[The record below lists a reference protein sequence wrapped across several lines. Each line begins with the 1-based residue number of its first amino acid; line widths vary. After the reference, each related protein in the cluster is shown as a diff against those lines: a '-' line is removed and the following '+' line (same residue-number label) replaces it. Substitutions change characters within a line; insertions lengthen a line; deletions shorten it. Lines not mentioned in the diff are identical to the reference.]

1 MLHCDITQPCGHL
14 LECKSNTGN
23 AMAID
28 GFAVVI
34 ASLILDVVATDLKTF
49 KEALSNIQDVLLP
62 GTQTL

>member
-1 MLHCDITQPCGHL
+1 
-14 LECKSNTGN
+14 
-23 AMAID
+23 MAID